1 MIQIIRG
8 KYGHYVDGKVVGKT
22 KDSAPFELSPER
34 EAELVAQGVAVYV
47 HLSTDPIGFDEV
59 PPEKPEEWDDAPAFP
74 EYDENSSAKDLR
86 DIAKQCG
93 LSFKVGMKKSE
104 MIEALD
110 AFFDAN
116 LTDEEPDGEPA
127 PTFDASE
134 AVL

>member
-8 KYGHYVDGKVVGKT
+8 KYGHYIDGKVVGKT
-22 KDSAPFELSPER
+22 KDSEPFELSPER

-59 PPEKPEEWDDAPAFP
+59 PPAITDEPEDYEEIP
-74 EYDENSSAKDLR
+74 EYDENSSAKELR

-93 LSFKVGMKKSE
+93 LSFKVGMKKSD

-116 LTDEEPDGEPA
+116 LIDEEPDGEPA